1 MRKVIDCQCLV
12 IIRIALE
19 YTQTGSNVVPIL
31 SVLTKDSNSGI
42 IVKRYKIPVNRERD
56 NPTAFN
62 GTNISKLIEKK

>member
-1 MRKVIDCQCLV
+1 MIVKKPK
-12 IIRIALE
+12 